1 MRGLSNLIATIC
13 GGIIVAA
20 LVIFAVENARTERY
34 TFLGITFTGNVWW
47 IVIGSA
53 VLGLLF
59 AAFLLVPGRIAAG
72 IRIHALSREHAR
84 TKQELAALRSEHEQ
98 LQAEHERLRVEHARV
113 VSEREQQ
120 QPVTAPAAASVAA
133 PTAATSDGANA
144 GAEQRGAYDQSATS
158 QAPASTDDSAN
169 SNTSAVP
176 EEERRGRYGR
186 LREGEG
192 ATPDETRTPNSS
204 PAATA

>member
-34 TFLGITFTGNVWW
+34 TFLGVTFTGNVWW

-53 VLGLLF
+53 LLGLLF
-59 AAFLLVPGRIAAG
+59 AAFLFVPGRITAG
-72 IRIHALSREHAR
+72 LRSRTLSREHER

-98 LQAEHERLRVEHARV
+98 LQAEHERV
-113 VSEREQQ
+113 VNEREQQ
-120 QPVTAPAAASVAA
+120 QPVATPTAASVEA
-133 PTAATSDGANA
+133 PSATTGVGASTGANA
-144 GAEQRGAYDQSATS
+144 SARQQEVYSQRATS
-158 QAPASTDDSAN
+158 PTPASADDSAN
-169 SNTSAVP
+169 INTSAAP
-176 EEERRGRYGR
+176 EEEQRSRYGR

-192 ATPDETRTPNSS
+192 APPDETRTPNSS